1 MMNINKKVIEKEKIQ
16 EIITEIVT
24 EIEAHIETE
33 KETDDNTIIIL
44 IIEIRELIKK
54 EHTLDINLLKILFV
68 IRVYLYYLR
77 T

>member
-1 MMNINKKVIEKEKIQ
+1 MNINKKVIEKEKIQ
-16 EIITEIVT
+16 EIIT

>member
-1 MMNINKKVIEKEKIQ
+1 MMNINNKVIEKEK
-16 EIITEIVT
+16 THEIVT

-33 KETDDNTIIIL
+33 IETDDNTIIIP